1 MPGGDDRLRRIGRE
15 ARVGCCE
22 WLAELRAKERVVRG
36 GVRGAAT
43 NVGAVKRSARLR
55 LISLQPTL
63 ASLEEARMRGRG
75 APTNRL
81 RAFAR

>member
-1 MPGGDDRLRRIGRE
+1 MRRGARE
-15 ARVGCCE
+15 AKGSARVGCSE
-22 WLAELRAKERVVRG
+22 WLAELRAKGRVVRG

-63 ASLEEARMRGRG
+63 ASLGGAPSWDGG

-81 RAFAR
+81 RARPR